1 MVATVKSPAAP
12 TAGQANAPT
21 GILAQVAQARAQR
34 ASGGATDAGGGN
46 FVAQARAL
54 VGDSAVSVG
63 QVDALISQYK
73 TAKASKAPASNAEQR
88 SRESIDREM
97 PKLLDQL
104 RSAAAQGKVSRD
116 EFDTIGKLVVD
127 VKTSPSAS
135 NFLKAKAAIQD
146 AGGSALLGAG
156 SGMVQVRK
164 DHLLS
169 EILEHGDFGNA
180 NIDGTKFIYNAASNT
195 WAPQVGG
202 QPIAH
207 GTSNTQALY
216 DALKTLDVASVNG
229 VNVGSVD
236 GDEMAEIVD
245 AARHALRQGA
255 GRISNGDLDTL
266 SAMIGVAN
274 FRGIEPPPQHPAPTL
289 APAVLPPPAV
299 NGAGQ
304 VATTQVAQPAPAPVA
319 PATQTPITQ
328 AVQEVFNQLMRQ
340 LGVKPLTANA
350 QGPNALQGGPS
361 VPGQPP
367 TTGQQP
373 AGWRLDTGDVVGPRI
388 DWQQM
393 FGDKVGSNFV
403 VVPSVLDSEARTRLM
418 LGFSNADVAREIW
431 TQFRQQ
437 WGDVASTQVTRFGDV
452 PSAVAPNP
460 VVTLPAPP
468 PAPAK
473 TQWSAVDN
481 GNGTGV
487 IDIGTHKIELNEA
500 NSQWVVTDKATGKQT
515 RIWGDPHVDYNNDG
529 TTDLDFKGNLNL
541 MLGNT
546 RVHIATVPFG
556 NTGETLSSRL
566 TISDGNQTLVV
577 NGLAQHVGGVDTD
590 GKMSITRVQGEA
602 AAKAFDGTWGHQ
614 VVYQGGDGA
623 WHVAAGKLLQGSL
636 KLGADGKE
644 RVEFS
649 KVDQTKRLPQF
660 GGQVGDGFTV
670 AQKEQMSMLMQM
682 IAQQMTDMLRRM
694 QQQGGAGGNLA
705 ALYGGRAGG

>member
-21 GILAQVAQARAQR
+21 GKLAQVEQARAQR
-34 ASGGATDAGGGN
+34 ASGGAIDAGNGK

-73 TAKASKAPASNAEQR
+73 TAQASKAPASKAEQR

-97 PKLLDQL
+97 PKLLEQL
-104 RSAAAQGKVSRD
+104 RKAADQGKVSRD

-127 VKTSPSAS
+127 VKTYPSAS
-135 NFLKAKAAIQD
+135 NFLKAKTAIQD

-156 SGMVQVRK
+156 AGMVQVRK
-164 DHLLS
+164 DHVLS
-169 EILEHGDFGNA
+169 EILEHGDFGND
-180 NIDGTKFIYNAASNT
+180 NIDKSKFIYDAASNAWT
-195 WAPQVGG
+195 PLGGG

-216 DALKTLDVASVNG
+216 DALKTL
-229 VNVGSVD
+229 NVGSVD
-236 GDEMAEIVD
+236 GNELDDIAD
-245 AARHALRQGA
+245 AARHALRQGV
-255 GRISNGDLDTL
+255 GKLSNEDLDTL

-274 FRGIEPPPQHPAPTL
+274 FTGIKPPPQHPAPTL

-328 AVQEVFNQLMRQ
+328 AVQEVFNQLMQQ

-373 AGWRLDTGDVVGPRI
+373 AGWSLDTGDVVGPRI

-393 FGDKVGSNFV
+393 FGDTVGSNFV
-403 VVPSVLDSEARTRLM
+403 VVPSVLDSEARNRLM
-418 LGFSNADVAREIW
+418 LGHSNADVARDIW

-460 VVTLPAPP
+460 VVTLPPNPVVTLPAPP

-487 IDIGTHKIELNEA
+487 IDIGTHNIELNES
-500 NSQWVVTDKATGKQT
+500 NSQWVVTDKATGEQT

-546 RVHIATVPFG
+546 RVHIETVPYG

-590 GKMSITRVQGEA
+590 GKMSITRLQGDA
-602 AAKAFDGTWGHQ
+602 AAKAFDSTWGDQ
-614 VVYQGGDGA
+614 VVFQGGDGA
-623 WHVAAGKLLQGSL
+623 WHVATGKLLQGSL

-644 RVEFS
+644 QVEFS
-649 KVDQTKRLPQF
+649 NVDQTQRLPEF

-670 AQKEQMSMLMQM
+670 AQKNQMSMLMQT
-682 IAQQMTDMLRRM
+682 IAQQLTDTLRRM
-694 QQQGGAGGNLA
+694 QQQGSAGGILA

>member
-21 GILAQVAQARAQR
+21 GILAQVKQASAQR
-34 ASGGATDAGGGN
+34 ASGGAIDAGNGK

-73 TAKASKAPASNAEQR
+73 TAQASKAPASKAEQR

-104 RSAAAQGKVSRD
+104 RKAADQGKVSRD

-127 VKTSPSAS
+127 VKTYPSAS
-135 NFLKAKAAIQD
+135 NFLKAKTAIQD

-156 SGMVQVRK
+156 AGMVQVRK
-164 DHLLS
+164 DHVLS

-180 NIDGTKFIYNAASNT
+180 NIDKSKFIYDAASNAWT
-195 WAPQVGG
+195 PLGGG

-216 DALKTLDVASVNG
+216 DAVKTL
-229 VNVGSVD
+229 NVGSVD
-236 GDEMAEIVD
+236 GNELDDIAD
-245 AARHALRQGA
+245 AARHALRQGV
-255 GRISNGDLDTL
+255 GKLSNEDLDTL

-274 FRGIEPPPQHPAPTL
+274 LQREVPLGPRPHHPPSF
-289 APAVLPPPAV
+289 LPPPSV
-299 NGAGQ
+299 NGASQ
-304 VATTQVAQPAPAPVA
+304 VAVTQVAPPPIARPPIAPVA

-328 AVQEVFNQLMRQ
+328 AVQEVFNQLMQQ

-373 AGWRLDTGDVVGPRI
+373 AGWSLDTGDVVGPRI

-393 FGDKVGSNFV
+393 FGDEVGSNFV
-403 VVPSVLDSEARTRLM
+403 VVPSVLDSEARNRLM
-418 LGFSNADVAREIW
+418 LGYSNADVARDIW

-487 IDIGTHKIELNEA
+487 IDIGTHNIELNEA

-546 RVHIATVPFG
+546 RVHIATVPAG
-556 NTGETLSSRL
+556 NGETLSSRL
-566 TISDGNQTLVV
+566 TISDGNQTLMV
-577 NGLAQHVGGVDTD
+577 NGLAQSFGGVDKD
-590 GKMSITRVQGEA
+590 GKMSITRLQGDA
-602 AAKAFDGTWGHQ
+602 AAKAFDSTWGDQ

-670 AQKEQMSMLMQM
+670 AQKNQMSMLMQM